1 METIKFDIGDICLLN
16 EVQYIIDK
24 FITIEK
30 VIIRNKE
37 NDEIQMAYTRT
48 LKRLDVEQN
57 IGGKILEQITDDE
70 WKEAQRRFSIIL
82 EINAELNKNDNL
94 LIADAIK
101 IVASKHKISSRTV
114 YRWKQRFDVSPLI
127 SSLVPV
133 TSSGGRGV
141 GRISTDQ
148 ESIIKR
154 VIHEF
159 HFKAE
164 RPRVQKSYM
173 ELRIRCRKENISLP
187 SLNTF
192 RSRISKES
200 LTKSLTKRHSR
211 QISDQKTEART
222 KHYPT
227 VYSPL
232 EVVQIDHS
240 PMDIIVVNSDRKPIG
255 RPWITLAIDI
265 YSRMVAGIYIS
276 FDSPGTLGVGIS
288 IANAMLPKNDLIS
301 QFKLKTDWPLQ
312 GKIQNIH
319 SDNAPEFKSKSL
331 LMACQEYGMNLNY
344 RGKGKTHWGGH
355 IERLLGNFMAQL
367 HDIPGT
373 TFSNIADRE
382 RYNSTKEAILT
393 LPELERWIHLFT
405 VDIYHNSLHQGI
417 SMSPLTKYYEGINSL
432 ENKLPT
438 GMGSFNFDPLKVKI
452 DFLPAEERTVQ
463 RTGVQ
468 IDHLH
473 YFADILRPYVY
484 STETNDSLSVS
495 KRRTPIKL
503 IFKRDPRDLSRI
515 YFLDPK
521 MRKYFP
527 IYFADASRG
536 PMTIWEHREA
546 LKEIKR
552 KGKIDKV
559 TEDKI
564 FEAHEELNNI
574 VRHAKNEKRKAIKA
588 DRAMKSESY
597 IPNEKQA
604 ISIESSI
611 NQSKESGPDFDN
623 IELFT
628 FNDEL

>member
-1 METIKFDIGDICLLN
+1 METIKFDIGDNCILN
-16 EVQYIIDK
+16 DIQYVIDK
-24 FITIEK
+24 FITVEK
-30 VIIRNKE
+30 VIIRNTE
-37 NDEIQMAYTRT
+37 NNEIQMAYLRT
-48 LKRLDVEQN
+48 LTKLDKVQN
-57 IGGKILEQITDDE
+57 TNGKILEQISDDE

-82 EINAELNKNDNL
+82 EINRELDKNENL

-101 IVASKHKISSRTV
+101 IVSSKHKISSRTI
-114 YRWKQRFDVSPLI
+114 YRWKHRFDNSPLI
-127 SSLVPV
+127 SSLVPI

-141 GRISTDQ
+141 GRISAIQ

-164 RPRVQKSYM
+164 RPKVHKSYM
-173 ELRIRCRKENISLP
+173 ELRIRCRKENIKLP

-200 LTKSLTKRHSR
+200 LSKSLTTRHSR
-211 QISDQKTEART
+211 SISEQKTEART
-222 KHYPT
+222 KNYPT

-232 EVVQIDHS
+232 EVIQIDHS
-240 PMDIIVVNSDRKPIG
+240 PMDIIVVNNERRPIG
-255 RPWITLAIDI
+255 RPWITVAIDI
-265 YSRMVAGIYIS
+265 YSRMIAGIYIS
-276 FDSPGTLGVGIS
+276 FDSPGTLGVGIC

-331 LMACQEYGMNLNY
+331 LMACQEYGTNLNY

-355 IERLLGNFMAQL
+355 IERLLGNFMNQL

-373 TFSNIADRE
+373 TFSNVADRE

-405 VDIYHNSLHQGI
+405 VDIYHNSFHQGI
-417 SMSPLTKYYEGINSL
+417 SMSPLSKYYEGINSL

-452 DFLPAEERTVQ
+452 DFLPSEERTVQ

-468 IDHLH
+468 IDHLR

-484 STETNDSLSVS
+484 MNDATDSLNFS
-495 KRRTPIKL
+495 KRRSPLKL

-521 MRKYFP
+521 INKYFP

-536 PMTIWEHREA
+536 PISIWEHREA
-546 LKEIKR
+546 LKELKR
-552 KGKIDKV
+552 KGNIDKV

-564 FEAHEELNNI
+564 FETHEELNNI
-574 VRHAKNEKRKAIKA
+574 IKHAKNEKKKALKEQRKIKA
-588 DRAMKSESY
+588 ESY
-597 IPNEKQA
+597 ISIEKPA

-611 NQSKESGPDFDN
+611 KESKDPGPDFGN